1 MTQISKNKANI
12 IRKYIEREP
21 TPERQRKQYPQQ
33 VQQAPQ
39 AYYTDYLA
47 QQLQQQLRQSDL
59 EILRVMMDTLMG
71 QLPLGGA
78 RTHKHANLHT
88 HTHITLEQ
96 VYVQRARAMPREGRM
111 RVLADVERDELQRV
125 C

>member
-39 AYYTDYLA
+39 AYYKDYLA

-88 HTHITLEQ
+88 HTHTH
-96 VYVQRARAMPREGRM
+96 YTRAGLRAAGTGDAEGGAYASACR
-111 RVLADVERDELQRV
+111 RGAG
-125 C
+125 